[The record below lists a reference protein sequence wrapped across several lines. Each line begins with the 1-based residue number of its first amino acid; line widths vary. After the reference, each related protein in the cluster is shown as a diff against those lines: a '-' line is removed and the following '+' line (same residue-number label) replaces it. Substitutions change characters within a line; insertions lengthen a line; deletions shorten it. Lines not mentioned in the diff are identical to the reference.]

1 MEILSAENPDLTRKF
16 RKKADRVFRAAAW
29 AATFRLGILSLYL
42 RRNKELEKGSFSIV
56 VFLTTPNETSCILTL
71 SFFLSIGFVHE
82 LLGSCWRREREREHD
97 EIGVPDRPREEES
110 GLDSSYYLMK
120 PFAV

>member
-71 SFFLSIGFVHE
+71 SFSSQLV
-82 LLGSCWRREREREHD
+82 LCTNCWEVAGGEKERESMMR
-97 EIGVPDRPREEES
+97 
-110 GLDSSYYLMK
+110 
-120 PFAV
+120 